1 MYRRIL
7 LKLSGEALQGA
18 NSAGIDPDVLLNISS
33 EIRDLAKL
41 PVQIGIVVGGG
52 NVSRGREALKGLH
65 SITADY
71 MGILGTVINA
81 LALREIL
88 ESLGVPTRVMSAI
101 AIPSMVESFNRDKA
115 IRSLGKNR
123 LVIFAGGT
131 GNPLFTTDSAAS
143 LRAIEIGADV
153 LLKGTNVDGIYS
165 ADPKHDKTATLY
177 SRLTYDEAL
186 QRELRVM
193 DISAFAQCRDAHLPI
208 RVFNI
213 NKQGA
218 LLRIA
223 QGADEGTL
231 VCQP

>member
-1 MYRRIL
+1 VYRRIL

-18 NSAGIDPDVLLNISS
+18 SSAGIDPDVLLNISS
-33 EIRDLAKL
+33 EIRDLAQL
-41 PVQIGIVVGGG
+41 PVQLGIVVGGG
-52 NVSRGREALKGLH
+52 NISRGREALKGLH
-65 SITADY
+65 SITADH

-88 ESLGVPTRVMSAI
+88 ESIGVPTRVMSAI

-115 IRSLGKNR
+115 IRFLRKNR
-123 LVIFAGGT
+123 VVIFAGGT

-165 ADPKHDKTATLY
+165 ADPKCDKTATLY

>member
-1 MYRRIL
+1 MYQRIL
-7 LKLSGEALQGA
+7 LKLSGEALQGE
-18 NSAGIDPDVLLNISS
+18 NSAGIDPEILLRVAS
-33 EIRDLAKL
+33 EIRDLVLL
-41 PVQIGIVVGGG
+41 PVQLGIVIGGG
-52 NVSRGREALKGLH
+52 NISRGREALKGIH

-71 MGILGTVINA
+71 MGMLGTVINA
-81 LALREIL
+81 LALRDVL
-88 ESLGVPTRVMSAI
+88 ESLDIPARVMSAI
-101 AIPSMVESFNRDKA
+101 SIPGMVDTFNRDKA
-115 IRSLGKNR
+115 IRNLNKNR
-123 LVIFAGGT
+123 VVIFAGGT

-153 LLKGTNVDGIYS
+153 LLKGTNVDGVYS
-165 ADPKHDKTATLY
+165 ADPARDKTATMY
-177 SRLTYDEAL
+177 TRLTYDEAL

-193 DISAFAQCRDAHLPI
+193 DLCAFSQCKDARLPI

-223 QGADEGTL
+223 RGTDEGTL